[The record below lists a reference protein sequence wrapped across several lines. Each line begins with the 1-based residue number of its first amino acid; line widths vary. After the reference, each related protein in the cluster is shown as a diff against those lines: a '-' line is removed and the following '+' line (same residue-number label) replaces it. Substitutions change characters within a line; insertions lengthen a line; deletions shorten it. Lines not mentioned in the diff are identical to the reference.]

1 MCGITGYIGTNN
13 AAPILL
19 QSLKR
24 MEYRGYDSAGIA
36 TIHENKLIVKKGIGR
51 IDIIN
56 KDINFK
62 NMSGKTGIAHTRWA
76 THGSVTEENSHPHK
90 SCNDKVV
97 IVHNGI
103 IDNYREL
110 QKTLSSE
117 HKVKSE
123 TDTEVIVHLIEEEYK
138 KEKDPIKAINNVISK
153 LTGSF
158 ALVILFKD
166 HPNEMYG
173 VRKYAPL
180 IIGTGKGENFIA
192 SDIVSF
198 IDYTDNVIF
207 LEDKEIVKV
216 TADSIEIINFSGKQ
230 VVRDKTHV
238 AWEAADVSKEEFS
251 HHTLKEIH
259 EQNNTVSNALNQ
271 KEEDLTNFIKELK
284 SAKNVFLTGSG
295 SSYHVALILRNMLTK
310 IAKIPAQ
317 AFLSSESDEYEEM
330 INDESVLIPISQ
342 SGETADLLE
351 VIRKVKNKGV
361 KILSIYNTEESSLS
375 RMSDVSLYLNCGPEI
390 GVAATKSF
398 TAQLAITYK
407 IIFKLCK
414 MENAKNELEKL
425 PSNINELLD
434 NKKSLEEIIELFNKS
449 NDVYFL
455 GRSIHHPIA
464 LEGALKL
471 KELAYIHAE
480 GMAAGELKHGTL
492 ALVEEGTPA
501 VIINPNDETYQDTI
515 SNAIEMKS
523 RGAKI
528 IGVSSINDSVYDYWI
543 KIPEVDK
550 ILYPILEVIPL
561 QILAYYTAIRRKH
574 NPDYPRNLAKSV
586 TVK

>member
-56 KDINFK
+56 KNINFK

-90 SCNDKVV
+90 SCNDKVA

-166 HPNEMYG
+166 RPNEMYG

-259 EQNNTVSNALNQ
+259 EQNDTVSNALNQ
-271 KEEDLTNFIKELK
+271 KEADLTNFIKELK

-414 MENAKNELEKL
+414 ME
-425 PSNINELLD
+425 
-434 NKKSLEEIIELFNKS
+434 
-449 NDVYFL
+449 
-455 GRSIHHPIA
+455 
-464 LEGALKL
+464 
-471 KELAYIHAE
+471 
-480 GMAAGELKHGTL
+480 T
-492 ALVEEGTPA
+492 
-501 VIINPNDETYQDTI
+501 
-515 SNAIEMKS
+515 
-523 RGAKI
+523 
-528 IGVSSINDSVYDYWI
+528 
-543 KIPEVDK
+543 
-550 ILYPILEVIPL
+550 
-561 QILAYYTAIRRKH
+561 RKT
-574 NPDYPRNLAKSV
+574 N
-586 TVK
+586 